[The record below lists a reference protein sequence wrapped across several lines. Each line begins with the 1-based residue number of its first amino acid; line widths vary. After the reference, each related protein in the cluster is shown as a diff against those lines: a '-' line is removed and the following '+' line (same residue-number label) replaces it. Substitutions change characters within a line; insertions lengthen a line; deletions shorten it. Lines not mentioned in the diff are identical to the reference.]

1 MLFTDVEGSS
11 KMWADDPISMM
22 KQLEYHHKIIESI
35 SEKNNGWIV
44 KTIGD
49 AFMVYFEP
57 GVDSL
62 TNALHCAKEIILSEN
77 KYNLRVVVCKGF
89 MEEKTYLIQKV
100 DLRDFYGNSVNV
112 AARMESKVAG
122 QSGII
127 AFSSTSRISQNKIES
142 YNRTIGKVESV
153 DLTKYDL
160 RGAKINKAY
169 RIKIK

>member
-22 KQLEYHHKIIESI
+22 KQLEYHHKLIESI
-35 SEKNNGWIV
+35 SERNNGWIV

-62 TNALHCAKEIILSEN
+62 TNALNCAKEIILSEN
-77 KYNLRVVVCKGF
+77 KYNLRVGICKGF
-89 MEEKTYLIQKV
+89 MEEKTYRIQKV
-100 DLRDFYGNSVNV
+100 DLRDFYGNAVNV
-112 AARMESKVAG
+112 AARMESKVAE

-127 AFSSTSRISQNKIES
+127 AFSSTSQISQNKLEN
-142 YNRTIGKVESV
+142 YNKTIGKVESV
-153 DLTKYDL
+153 DLSKYAL
-160 RGAKINKAY
+160 RGAKIDKAY